1 MDDTVGI
8 TALIA
13 DLAQTGLYMSTLPSE
28 LFVSAR
34 EFELLRRRK
43 GVSQR
48 EKFEFLAR
56 FLSSRAKTW
65 TPNGSVR

>member
-13 DLAQTGLYMSTLPSE
+13 DLAQTGLYMSTLLSE

-34 EFELLRRRK
+34 EFEFLRRRK
-43 GVSQR
+43 GMSQR
-48 EKFEFLAR
+48 EKF
-56 FLSSRAKTW
+56 
-65 TPNGSVR
+65 